1 MRVQTNNVS
10 CEGALELMSP
20 FIDSMVGTEEAES
33 LRSHLAECTSCR
45 RQLQSFVS
53 LRNLF
58 AGVEPVPVPEDLQLD
73 TRVKLSHER
82 LNNIRDRWQARFDNI
97 LKPFA
102 MPAVMGV
109 VLTLLGFGMVFGGL
123 TSPRTVLAED
133 GQGVFVAG
141 IHLPPSTSEST
152 LRRFGAASAS
162 PALEDALSIQGEIN
176 NNGKIDDFKVIA
188 GARSP
193 GVDQWLQELVLLSQF
208 KPATHWG
215 LPVRSRIILSF
226 VTVRG

>member
-1 MRVQTNNVS
+1 MRVQSNVS
-10 CEGALELMSP
+10 CEAALELMSP
-20 FIDSMVGTEEAES
+20 FIDSMVGVEEAEA

-58 AGVEPVPVPEDLQLD
+58 AGVEPVPAPEDLQLE
-73 TRVKLSHER
+73 TRVRLSHER
-82 LNNIRDRWQARFDNI
+82 LHNVRDRWQARFDNI

-102 MPAVMGV
+102 MPAFMGV
-109 VLTLLGFGMVFGGL
+109 VLTLLGFGILFGGL
-123 TSPRTVLAED
+123 ASPRTVIVEN
-133 GQGVFVAG
+133 GGGVFVAP
-141 IHLPPSTSEST
+141 IYLPPSTPEPT
-152 LRRFGAASAS
+152 LRRLGAASES
-162 PALEDALSIQGEIN
+162 VDAVSIQGELN
-176 NNGKIDDFKVIA
+176 DRGRIDDFKVIA